1 VFGGARFAADRRTR
15 DVTVAFHDRQASV
28 TPVQSVAHG
37 VPVASK

>member
-1 VFGGARFAADRRTR
+1 VFGGARLVADRRTR
-15 DVTVAFHDRQASV
+15 DVAFHDRQASV